1 MESRATSERRD
12 EAEMRAEMKAEKR
25 REQSR
30 RESGAE
36 AAAKAEQNQAEFL
49 AVNVIKHARSAQRIS
64 ARGKRTQTKTA
75 SAGRRVIA
83 RVRNDETGA
92 LWLA

>member
-1 MESRATSERRD
+1 
-12 EAEMRAEMKAEKR
+12 MRAEMKAEKR

-64 ARGKRTQTKTA
+64 VRGKRTQTKTTA
-75 SAGRRVIA
+75 SAGLRVIA